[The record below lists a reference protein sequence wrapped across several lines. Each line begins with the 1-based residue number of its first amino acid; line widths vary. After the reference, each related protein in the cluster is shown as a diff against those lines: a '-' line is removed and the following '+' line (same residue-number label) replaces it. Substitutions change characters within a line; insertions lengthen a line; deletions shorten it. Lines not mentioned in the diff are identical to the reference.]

1 MERHESRDLDAV
13 IDGVAR
19 AMTSR
24 RLERDL
30 RSALAARLVA
40 APPWAIGWRTAVAV
54 AAMAVLAVTM
64 AVVSRSGGEPQPT
77 RSAARP
83 GDQRAVASGQ
93 ELPAVP
99 GLTTAVDVRAERTE
113 PTERRASRPA
123 IRVARQTIVRPT
135 GTEDI
140 VVIRP
145 VSIVP
150 LAGNDATTA
159 APQAPQAVT
168 IAPIDV
174 EPVRITELGEQVE

>member
-19 AMTSR
+19 AMTSG

-40 APPWAIGWRTAVAV
+40 APSWAIGWRAVVAV
-54 AAMAVLAVTM
+54 AAMAVLAVTV
-64 AVVSRSGGEPQPT
+64 AVVSRSGGEPRQT

-83 GDQRAVASGQ
+83 GDQRAVASGH

-99 GLTTAVDVRAERTE
+99 GPVAAVDVRAERTE
-113 PTERRASRPA
+113 PTGRRASRPA

-135 GTEDI
+135 GTGDI

-145 VSIVP
+145 VTIVP
-150 LAGNDATTA
+150 LAGNDPTTTA
-159 APQAPQAVT
+159 PRVPQAVT
-168 IAPIDV
+168 IAPIEV
-174 EPVRITELGEQVE
+174 EPVRITELGEQIE